1 MRIVDDF
8 RDTPPF
14 EVIAA
19 EAPRVPFVFDA
30 PHSGTTYP
38 RDLLERTRLDRRALR
53 RSEDTFVDSLFAD
66 VVHLGAPL
74 MRAHFPRVYVD
85 VNREE
90 TELDPAMFDGPL
102 GVPAN
107 PDSPRVAGGLGV
119 IARIVGERAEIYRGA
134 LPASDA
140 HRRLEAYYRPYHRAL
155 AALLEETAAA
165 FGTAVLVDCHSM
177 PSGAVKGFDERGGQR
192 PDVILGDRF
201 GTSCAPQLT
210 EELARL
216 LRAEGLAVGRNRPYA
231 GGFITER
238 YGRPPRVHA
247 IQIEINRA
255 LYMDE
260 ATFTPSAGFEPLRRS
275 LADVFAELVR
285 FFGGGR
291 QGEDWPLAAE

>member
-14 EVIAA
+14 EVLEP

-38 RDLLERTRLDRRALR
+38 RDLLERTRLDRRSLR
-53 RSEDTFVDSLFAD
+53 RSEDTFVDALFAD

-74 MRAHFPRVYVD
+74 MRAHFPRVYLD

-102 GVPAN
+102 DVPAN
-107 PDSPRVAGGLGV
+107 PESPRVAGGLGV
-119 IARIVGERAEIYRGA
+119 IARIVGERADIYRGT
-134 LPASDA
+134 LPARDA
-140 HRRLEAYYRPYHRAL
+140 RERLESFYRPYHATL
-155 AALLEETAAA
+155 SALLEATAGR

-177 PSGAVKGFDERGGQR
+177 PSGAVKAHEERGTPR

-201 GTSCAPQLT
+201 GTSCGPQLT
-210 EELARL
+210 DELARL
-216 LRAEGLAVGRNRPYA
+216 LRARGLVVGRNRPYA
-231 GGFITER
+231 GGHITER

-260 ATFTPSAGFEPLRRS
+260 AEFVPTAGFEPLRRTLS
-275 LADVFAELVR
+275 DVLADLVAWFR
-285 FFGGGR
+285 ASRDG
-291 QGEDWPLAAE
+291 DAWPLAAE